1 MERRQSPRPAA
12 DLVAALGQLSTKQV
26 DVFQTIQAHPE
37 GIQVAQIGKALGMHP
52 NTVRGHLDELMAAG
66 VITRSVIPAEGRGR
80 PSHSY
85 SARVPR
91 TDRASR
97 AMVALVE
104 VLASRV
110 PDDDTASAQAIGREW
125 AERFGRTA
133 PVADLDTSEQQ
144 AFEILRELG
153 FDPVPRPDTATP
165 NVREIGLHACPFITE
180 QNTRPAP
187 VICALHEGFLDQG
200 AGDIQVQLRP
210 YDRPGQC
217 GARLTKRG

>member
-66 VITRSVIPAEGRGR
+66 VVNRRVIPAAGRGR
-80 PSHSY
+80 PSHAY
-85 SARVPR
+85 TARVPS
-91 TDRASR
+91 TEVSAR

-104 VLASRV
+104 VLASQLA
-110 PDDDTASAQAIGREW
+110 DDDTASAQTIGREW
-125 AERFGRTA
+125 AEQFGRTA
-133 PVADLDTSEQQ
+133 PVADLDAAELQT
-144 AFEILRELG
+144 AEILRELG
-153 FDPVPRPDTATP
+153 FDPVSRPDVATP
-165 NVREIGLHACPFITE
+165 KMREIGLHACPFITE
-180 QNTRPAP
+180 RGTRPAP
-187 VICALHEGFLDQG
+187 VICALHEGFLDQSV
-200 AGDIQVQLRP
+200 GDVHVRLRP